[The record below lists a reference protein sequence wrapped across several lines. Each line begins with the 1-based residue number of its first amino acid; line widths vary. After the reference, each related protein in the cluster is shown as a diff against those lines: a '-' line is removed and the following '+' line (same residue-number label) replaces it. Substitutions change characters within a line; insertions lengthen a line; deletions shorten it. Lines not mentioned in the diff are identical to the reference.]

1 MGISLVNPL
10 AARDE
15 YLSGGIE
22 IRPFTLDIPNEVA
35 LLYPQYQ
42 AQTRLVTAF
51 SEIARP
57 VIRNEMALLRKA
69 VS

>member
-1 MGISLVNPL
+1 MT
-10 AARDE
+10 AR
-15 YLSGGIE
+15 

-42 AQTRLVTAF
+42 AQTRLVTALL
-51 SEIARP
+51 EIARP
-57 VIRNEMALLRKA
+57 VIRTEMALLRKA